1 MDAWIS
7 NNAAG
12 LATVLAGVA
21 EDPRF
26 KDNLSRF
33 VTGWSQKDPA
43 AASDWIA
50 QNPNLKLPDYSVRR
64 AFEAL
69 AEHAPAV
76 LTAKLTALPAG
87 TVHEQALGGA
97 LSALVKTSPQAAADL
112 FTAQATVKDRR
123 QLIGRVTAGWAAY
136 DPAAAIAWT
145 GTQPASTTR
154 DAGVSEMIYVVDKT
168 DPPRALSLASM
179 ASSPQAKDN
188 LATTAL
194 AAWHTIDA
202 TAALAALDRA
212 DLSSEAREKLRTR
225 LQRRQ

>member
-87 TVHEQALGGA
+87 TV
-97 LSALVKTSPQAAADL
+97 LSAALLQAPPAIRRGETVTLVGLGAGLEVLAPGEALADAADGQRL
-112 FTAQATVKDRR
+112 KVRNRGSRR
-123 QLIGRVTAGWAAY
+123 VVEGIARSGQRVEVA
-136 DPAAAIAWT
+136 P
-145 GTQPASTTR
+145 
-154 DAGVSEMIYVVDKT
+154 
-168 DPPRALSLASM
+168 
-179 ASSPQAKDN
+179 
-188 LATTAL
+188 
-194 AAWHTIDA
+194 
-202 TAALAALDRA
+202 
-212 DLSSEAREKLRTR
+212 
-225 LQRRQ
+225 